1 MMKVAIAGFG
11 FMGRMHYGCWKKVPD
26 VRVVAL
32 CDHDRRQFDEPAAA
46 AGNVSGADASCDF
59 GEAVIY
65 EDFEAMLDGAKPDVV
80 DITLPTFLHVPMA
93 ELALSRGIHVLC
105 EKPMALNA
113 AECDRLIA
121 AWRAA
126 PSGTELMIGQC
137 LRFRGEYVYAKRL
150 IEGGE
155 YGRVIAA
162 HFGRYSLAPGWSRDG
177 GKSWFFDE
185 SRSGG
190 VALDL
195 HIHDTDMVNFLFGM
209 PAAVTSS
216 AYYDCDGTMIHI
228 STLYDVGGPSVMADG
243 GWGMS
248 KSFGFER
255 GFQIAFERATLVMAT
270 NRQPEFC
277 LYPMEGEPFVPEL
290 PVSADA
296 YQNEINWFVD
306 KLKGLP
312 VEAVTSPETCRDSVK
327 IVDAEKLSASN
338 KKRVQLA

>member
-1 MMKVAIAGFG
+1 MIKVAIAGFG
-11 FMGRMHYGCWKKVPD
+11 FMGRMHYGCWKKVPG
-26 VRVVAL
+26 VQVVAL
-32 CDHDRRQFDEPAAA
+32 CDQDRRQFEQSAAA
-46 AGNVSGADASCDF
+46 AGNVQGADMSCDY
-59 GEAVIY
+59 GDAVLY
-65 EDFEAMLDGAKPDVV
+65 DDFATMLDQARPDAV
-80 DITLPTFLHVPMA
+80 DITLPTFLHVSTA
-93 ELALSRGIHVLC
+93 ALALSKGIHVLC
-105 EKPMALNA
+105 EKPMALDA
-113 AECDRLIA
+113 AACDELLA

-126 PSGTELMIGQC
+126 PQGTELMIGQC

-150 IEGGE
+150 IESGE

-162 HFGRYSLAPGWSRDG
+162 RFGRYSQAPGWTRDG

-195 HIHDTDMVNFLFGM
+195 HIHDTDMVHFLFGM

-216 AYYDCDGTMIHI
+216 AYYDSDGTMIHI
-228 STLYDVGGPSVMADG
+228 STLYDVGGPSVVADG
-243 GWGMS
+243 GWGMA

-255 GFQIAFERATLVMAT
+255 GFQIVFERASLVMAT

-277 LYPMEGEPFVPEL
+277 LYPMDGEPFVPEL

-312 VEAVTSPETCRDSVK
+312 VEAVTSPEACRDSVK
-327 IVDAEKLSASN
+327 IVDAEKLSARN
-338 KKRVQLA
+338 KKLVQIA

>member
-1 MMKVAIAGFG
+1 MMNVAIAGFG
-11 FMGRMHYGCWKKVPD
+11 FMGRMHYGCWKKVPE
-26 VRVVAL
+26 VRVAAL
-32 CDHDRRQFDEPAAA
+32 CDRDRRQFDEPAA

-59 GEAVIY
+59 GEAAIY
-65 EDFEAMLDGAKPDVV
+65 EDFETMLDEAKPDVV
-80 DITLPTFLHVPMA
+80 DITLPTFLHVPTA
-93 ELALSRGIHVLC
+93 TLALARGIHVLC

-113 AECDRLIA
+113 ADCDQLLA
-121 AWRAA
+121 AWCKA
-126 PSGTELMIGQC
+126 PSGTDLMIGQC

-150 IEGGE
+150 IESGE

-162 HFGRYSLAPGWSRDG
+162 RFGRYSLPPGWTRDG

-216 AYYDCDGTMIHI
+216 AYYDNDGAMIHI
-228 STLYDVGGPSVMADG
+228 STLYDVDGPSVVADG
-243 GWGMS
+243 GWGMA

-255 GFQIAFERATLVMAT
+255 GFQIVFERASLVMAT

-277 LYPMEGEPFVPEL
+277 LYPMDGKPFVPEL
-290 PVSADA
+290 PVSTDA

-306 KLKGLP
+306 KLKGFP
-312 VEAVTSPETCRDSVK
+312 VAAVTSPEACRDSVK
-327 IVDAEKLSASN
+327 IVDAEKLSATN
-338 KKRVQLA
+338 KKPVQIA